1 MLNEG
6 NLKSLYS
13 KIQTQLF
20 YMIPEKWARIYLY
33 AAIIED
39 KEHLSK
45 GEMFFY
51 YYPTGLLK
59 KNPINVYEIPNKFNI
74 EEKSYMKLVNNLYG
88 TIRQIREEFEK
99 GNEKLWTSL
108 TISVEDLKFKI
119 EYDYEDLHMLTSD
132 ERHIIWQYKYLKL
145 SPERLPK
152 KSREMLEKYLVLEQI
167 KNRETKSYVEN
178 MYQKHVHNIVEYNR
192 EEKPILLEAP
202 KPNNASNKQQ
212 KKLKKEKKLEP
223 FSKNE
228 AENKKIKKKNQILNI

>member
-145 SPERLPK
+145 RHL
-152 KSREMLEKYLVLEQI
+152 LVEL
-167 KNRETKSYVEN
+167 RS
-178 MYQKHVHNIVEYNR
+178 
-192 EEKPILLEAP
+192 
-202 KPNNASNKQQ
+202 
-212 KKLKKEKKLEP
+212 
-223 FSKNE
+223 
-228 AENKKIKKKNQILNI
+228 